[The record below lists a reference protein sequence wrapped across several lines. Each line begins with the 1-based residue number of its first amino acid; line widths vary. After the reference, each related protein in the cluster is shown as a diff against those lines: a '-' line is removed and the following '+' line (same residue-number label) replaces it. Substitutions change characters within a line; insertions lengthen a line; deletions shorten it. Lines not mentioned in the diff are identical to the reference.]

1 MPLKVVH
8 VEESDMADF
17 VRIQNAAFTTGM
29 ASKLIPKPV
38 TPERF
43 AKSVNNHLNS
53 MRNEP
58 DCHFLKVIDTDIN
71 KIISCAK
78 WRINL
83 EERSEEVVERSLP
96 KPREPQPDSC
106 VGAEKDF
113 VTYLANSRRDFMGVK
128 PFYFLHMLIT
138 LPEHHRRGAGAMLLK
153 WGLDQA
159 DKAQLPSYLE
169 ASDMGRPL
177 YEKLGYRP
185 VKETF
190 FDLSKYGSEGIERN
204 TVMLR
209 DPQPVPIN
217 G

>member
-1 MPLKVVH
+1 MPDL
-8 VEESDMADF
+8 
-17 VRIQNAAFTTGM
+17 VRIEHAAFGDGM
-29 ASKLIPKPV
+29 ASKLVPKPV

-43 AKSVNNHLNS
+43 AKAVDNHLNS
-53 MRNEP
+53 MHNEP
-58 DCHFLKVIDTDIN
+58 DCHFLKVVDTDTG
-71 KIISCAK
+71 KIIACAK
-78 WRINL
+78 WRINH
-83 EERSEEVVERSLP
+83 EERPEEVFEKSLP
-96 KPREPQPDSC
+96 KAPEPQLDSYTE
-106 VGAEKDF
+106 AAKDF
-113 VTYLANSRRDFMGVK
+113 ITYLANSRSEFMGPK
-128 PFYFLHMLIT
+128 PFYFLHLLIT

-177 YEKLGYRP
+177 YERLGYRP

-190 FDLSKYGSEGIERN
+190 FDLSKYSSEGIERN

-209 DPQPVPIN
+209 DPQPVPTN